1 MSTKP
6 KTNIGWWVLISVVL
20 IALPII
26 IGDEGWMTS
35 WGGYLGAVISS
46 AIAFVILYIQRRD
59 NEKQNEE
66 NRQLQLN
73 ILIYQQERAR
83 LDNLQRMFTVFIN
96 LNGFNDLLDIARHIE
111 NGHTQEALDSLRV
124 PFDKGANAMAMF
136 SMEFMLVDKESY
148 QVGRYVDWY
157 IKKHSRMLMDIN
169 VIVETIKRDRN
180 MSTDYF
186 VNTINKLPQN
196 DVSSELRRVAAQ
208 LNGEGEKQSIKLAA
222 KCIRLLVH
230 MRSKE
235 HHNMGDMFN
244 QYLYTQRQKIDS
256 LLIQQ
261 NE

>member
-35 WGGYLGAVISS
+35 WGGYLGAVVSS

-59 NEKQNEE
+59 NEKQNED
-66 NRQLQLN
+66 NRKLQLN

-83 LDNLQRMFTVFIN
+83 LDNLQRMFTEFIN

-180 MSTDYF
+180 MPTDYF
-186 VNTINKLPQN
+186 VNSINKLPQN
-196 DVSSELRRVAAQ
+196 DVSSELRRVVAQ

-230 MRSKE
+230 MRSEE

-244 QYLYTQRQKIDS
+244 QYLYAQRQKIDS

-261 NE
+261 NK